1 MIPLADNTMRIETP
15 EGVTFSLELAGPL
28 RRMLAWLLDGLI
40 LSSLTMAAV
49 LALAIIGVSD
59 MMWYQG
65 VAMFCV
71 LLGPILYGSLLELLW
86 RGQTIGKKVLGIRVA
101 DEQGLNLRP
110 SQVFARNV
118 ARFVDFM
125 PAAYMVG
132 GIACLLTRR
141 MQRLGDIAGGTIVVL
156 TRQAPPPDLDQ
167 IGPRVFNSLR
177 QHPHIVG
184 RLRQRL
190 RPADAA
196 VALQALLRRNE
207 LDPDARLTLFARLA
221 EHFRALVPT
230 PGDTDEGLS
239 DEQYVRNV
247 VDAMYRRD

>member
-28 RRMLAWLLDGLI
+28 RRMLAWLLDVLI
-40 LSSLTMAAV
+40 VMAVSMAVVLTMAMA
-49 LALAIIGVSD
+49 GVAD
-59 MMWYQG
+59 VMWYQG
-65 VAMFCV
+65 TALFCAF
-71 LLGPILYGSLLELLW
+71 LLPILYTTLLELFW
-86 RGQTIGKKVLGIRVA
+86 RGQTVGKKVLQIRVA

-118 ARFVDFM
+118 VRIVDRL
-125 PAAYMVG
+125 PLTYLVG
-132 GIACLLTRR
+132 GISCLLTRR
-141 MQRLGDIAGGTIVVL
+141 VQRLGDIAGGTIVVL
-156 TRQAPPPDLDQ
+156 TRQTPPPDLDQ
-167 IGPRVFNSLR
+167 IGPRVFNSLL

-184 RLRQRL
+184 RLRQRI
-190 RPADAA
+190 RPAEAA

-207 LDPDARLTLFARLA
+207 LDPGARLTLFARLA
-221 EHFRALVPT
+221 EYFRGLVPT

>member
-15 EGVTFSLELAGPL
+15 EGVTFSLDLAGPL
-28 RRMLAWLLDGLI
+28 RRMFALLLDGLI
-40 LSSLTMAAV
+40 LSAVTMAVVLTMAMV
-49 LALAIIGVSD
+49 GVREV
-59 MMWYQG
+59 MWYQG
-65 VAMFCV
+65 AVIFCV
-71 LLGPILYGSLLELLW
+71 LLLPILYGTLLEWLW
-86 RGQTIGKKVLGIRVA
+86 RGQTIGKKVLQIRVA

-118 ARFVDFM
+118 GRLVDLL
-125 PAAYMVG
+125 PAMYLVG

-141 MQRLGDIAGGTIVVL
+141 VQRLGDIAGGTIVVL
-156 TRQAPPPDLDQ
+156 TRQTPPPDLDQ
-167 IGPRVFNSLR
+167 IGPRVFNSLL

-184 RLRQRL
+184 RLRQRI
-190 RPADAA
+190 RPAEAA

-207 LDPDARLTLFARLA
+207 LDPGARLTLFARLA
-221 EHFRALVPT
+221 EYFRDLVPT